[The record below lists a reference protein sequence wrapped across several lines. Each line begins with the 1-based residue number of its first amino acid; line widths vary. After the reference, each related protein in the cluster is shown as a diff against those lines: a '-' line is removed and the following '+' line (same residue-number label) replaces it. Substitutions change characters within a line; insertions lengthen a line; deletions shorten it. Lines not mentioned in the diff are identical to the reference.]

1 MNIRL
6 YMLQPSTGALGP
18 GSRFAIW
25 TQGCER
31 RCPDCI
37 SPKSRSFDGGEVRD
51 TVDLARQVAETPG
64 IEGLT
69 VSGGEPFLQAKALCE
84 LIETVKNSRDLG
96 VIIYTGYVLQELLDS
111 DIPDAKKLLGLCD
124 LLIDGPYKEE
134 YNDGKSLRGS
144 SNQKIIPLTE
154 RYREYLEAYG
164 TEGRNIEV
172 IVRENGKVRIV
183 GIPPRDIRNYVAL
196 E

>member
-1 MNIRL
+1 VTN
-6 YMLQPSTGALGP
+6 
-18 GSRFAIW
+18 
-25 TQGCER
+25 
-31 RCPDCI
+31 
-37 SPKSRSFDGGEVRD
+37 
-51 TVDLARQVAETPG
+51 LARQIVETPG

-69 VSGGEPFLQAKALCE
+69 VSGGEPFLQAGALCE
-84 LIETVKNSRDLG
+84 LIETVKKSRDLG
-96 VIIYTGYVLQELLDS
+96 VIIYTGYILPELLNS

-144 SNQKIIPLTE
+144 SNQKIILLTE
-154 RYREYLEAYG
+154 RYGEYLEVYG
-164 TEGRNIEV
+164 VEGRNIEI

-183 GIPPRDIRNYVAL
+183 GIPPRDIKNYVAL